1 MKDDLSKSLFQ
12 ALTELDE
19 DRQTASLIV
28 QDVPNPPNG
37 LDQQSIRVRPGEEAK
52 LNCTT
57 SSDIT
62 FCAFTAPD
70 GTNFFLKKNIP
81 YEGGRITY
89 TGEDES
95 TDCAV
100 RIASVEEKDNGEWKC
115 SITTIKDGQG
125 VTVENAVSVIVSR
138 PPSDVHIEVDGI
150 AASTLTLDFRQS
162 KSKKVT
168 TSRETERLNL
178 KPISFISFVPN
189 IL

>member
-1 MKDDLSKSLFQ
+1 MRTGD
-12 ALTELDE
+12 
-19 DRQTASLIV
+19 
-28 QDVPNPPNG
+28 
-37 LDQQSIRVRPGEEAK
+37 EAK
-52 LNCTT
+52 LSCTT
-57 SSDIT
+57 SSDIQ

-89 TGEDES
+89 AGEDES
-95 TDCAV
+95 TDCSV
-100 RIASVEEKDNGEWKC
+100 KIASVEEKDNGEWKC

-138 PPSDVHIEVDGI
+138 PPSDVHIEVDGN
-150 AASTLTLDFRQS
+150 AASNLIVDFRQS

-168 TSRETERLNL
+168 TLREIERLNF
-178 KPISFISFVPN
+178 KPIVFISFVPN